1 MSAYQE
7 IKHLHT
13 TIAALSKTATHLE
26 EEKNLA
32 KSRYEEAKSRYE
44 QLHVRCQDVRQ
55 TLDTLQKELELCA
68 HGSTNCTTPAA
79 IDLSGCNL
87 LIERLERI
95 AIANGGELNIPAA
108 REIIFAAGAS
118 NAKGHHLGS
127 NILKVLKRNAQDWE
141 WIEDRT
147 YRYKPFADKG
157 DAGP

>member
-1 MSAYQE
+1 MSAHRE
-7 IKHLHT
+7 IKHLQT
-13 TIAALSKTATHLE
+13 SITALSKTATRLE
-26 EEKNLA
+26 EEKNL
-32 KSRYEEAKSRYE
+32 AKSRYE

-68 HGSTNCTTPAA
+68 HGSTNFTTPAA
-79 IDLSGCNL
+79 VDLSGCNL

-127 NILKVLKRNAQDWE
+127 NILKALKRNPQDWE

-157 DAGP
+157 DARQ